1 MNDEKESTEKDSAER
16 KSETEALKVKA
27 AAAYEK
33 LDRKEYPELARRLA
47 LFTGND
53 ADYAADEDFSDDY
66 DYCDNTPYNAAH
78 EIMLCDCPKPL
89 PDFII
94 AFVTELMESE
104 IRKGNDQAMNSLG
117 AMHYDGSRGF
127 PQSFDKAVHY
137 YTMAARQGNSY
148 AQENLGYCYYYG
160 RIGEPDYEKAF
171 QFFAL
176 GAFKGQLIS
185 LYKIGDMYFHGYYVE
200 QNLEEAFSIYQRC
213 REGFKEHTEK
223 RISGPVYLRLA
234 QMCLAGQGTEQ
245 DPALALRYFHKAEEH
260 LFTVVKEGDVMYR
273 KSLEQ
278 AISGAAEARELLRKK
293 LPGDTWDFN

>member
-1 MNDEKESTEKDSAER
+1 MNDEKDSAER

-33 LDRKEYPELARRLA
+33 IDRKEYPELARRLA

-127 PQSFDKAVHY
+127 PQ
-137 YTMAARQGNSY
+137 
-148 AQENLGYCYYYG
+148 
-160 RIGEPDYEKAF
+160 
-171 QFFAL
+171 
-176 GAFKGQLIS
+176 
-185 LYKIGDMYFHGYYVE
+185 
-200 QNLEEAFSIYQRC
+200 
-213 REGFKEHTEK
+213 
-223 RISGPVYLRLA
+223 
-234 QMCLAGQGTEQ
+234 
-245 DPALALRYFHKAEEH
+245 
-260 LFTVVKEGDVMYR
+260 
-273 KSLEQ
+273 KSVP
-278 AISGAAEARELLRKK
+278 ST
-293 LPGDTWDFN
+293 D